1 MNMINEHCYCSQKEY
16 IIFAVQI
23 LPWNSKHAWVVC
35 EASWKGLVLEN
46 VRQQVENLT
55 RWQGGAKK
63 GNLDGKAGGKP
74 K

>member
-1 MNMINEHCYCSQKEY
+1 MSIGIVPRRNTLYMLCKFYLGIAN
-16 IIFAVQI
+16 
-23 LPWNSKHAWVVC
+23 HAWVVC
-35 EASWKGLVLEN
+35 EASWKELVLEN
-46 VRQQVENLT
+46 VRQQVEDLT